1 MPVFPKGGLL
11 AKVATCC
18 GGLPLFPKGG
28 PPAEVAACRGGPAR
42 RGASAC
48 RGGSCS
54 PWGSRGWSAGGW
66 RVLPAEVRRRSRRS
80 SSPWSLNLPRRFVL
94 AVEVRLCAKVQLA
107 AEVRRRRTA
116 AKVTMPWTAH
126 VGVVLRAAACSTCK
140 DEARMPLYSCFH
152 NFRGR
157 LQLSLV
163 AFSAAS
169 LGPCGPP
176 QVVSKTSD
184 RPIRALEII

>member
-1 MPVFPKGGLL
+1 
-11 AKVATCC
+11 
-18 GGLPLFPKGG
+18 
-28 PPAEVAACRGGPAR
+28 
-42 RGASAC
+42 
-48 RGGSCS
+48 
-54 PWGSRGWSAGGW
+54 
-66 RVLPAEVRRRSRRS
+66 
-80 SSPWSLNLPRRFVL
+80 VL

-116 AKVTMPWTAH
+116 AKDTMPPWTAH
-126 VGVVLRAAACSTCK
+126 DGVVLQAAACSTCK

>member
-1 MPVFPKGGLL
+1 MSVFPKGGLL

-28 PPAEVAACRGGPAR
+28 PPAEVAACRGGRDLLPLFPKGGLLAKV
-42 RGASAC
+42 ATC
-48 RGGSCS
+48 RGG
-54 PWGSRGWSAGGW
+54 
-66 RVLPAEVRRRSRRS
+66 
-80 SSPWSLNLPRRFVL
+80 LNLPRRFVL

-176 QVVSKTSD
+176 QVVKN
-184 RPIRALEII
+184 E